1 MTSAALRRAQK
12 IHHVTAIQAEY
23 SAFVLDIENEG
34 GSNLLQTCCELGVAV
49 VCYSPLGR
57 GLLTSTFKDGAF
69 GSDPTDA
76 RSKVFPRLVEAN
88 RETNMKLVGQFAALA
103 EKKGCNT
110 SQMALAWLLK
120 QGDDIFSIPETKK
133 INYLEENWRALDVV
147 SFDADEVEIRKFV
160 ESADIA
166 GHRLPDTYME
176 NNVLVTTKEEEA

>member
-1 MTSAALRRAQK
+1 
-12 IHHVTAIQAEY
+12 
-23 SAFVLDIENEG
+23 
-34 GSNLLQTCCELGVAV
+34 
-49 VCYSPLGR
+49 
-57 GLLTSTFKDGAF
+57 
-69 GSDPTDA
+69 
-76 RSKVFPRLVEAN
+76 
-88 RETNMKLVGQFAALA
+88 MKLVGQFAALA